1 MPKIRGRRRRFR
13 YGARALSTPLAPT
26 ADSRVSRTSV
36 APGATPFWIPVVLFV
51 VSGATGLIDQ
61 ICFSKYLTY
70 IVGSTA
76 HAVSAVLAAFM
87 AGLAIGAHFGGK
99 LSARIKNP
107 FVAYGV
113 LELAV
118 AASVALAPFA
128 FGALTPLY
136 VKVAQSAPGSLVVL
150 SAARWCLAMLVVIV
164 PTTAMGATLPFL
176 SRALGEG
183 AATSAD
189 EAARRARR
197 LGILYAANTLGGALG
212 ALFAAYYV
220 LPALGL
226 TKTLFLAAALS
237 GAIGLLAMALGRR
250 GALLAEPAA
259 AAPAEPA
266 ADRAAPEADPASRE
280 LLLLTTLAFASGYL
294 VFSAEV
300 VFTHLLALIIGNSAY
315 AFGLILA
322 VFLTCLFVGA
332 SRAPALERR
341 FGSAALPA
349 SLVLTGALLAAT
361 LPAWDRL
368 PLVFADTGEHV
379 GSFEGREAV
388 RGLVAFVVLC
398 LPTSLMGLTFPLL
411 LAKVARYAGVGR
423 LVGRLTAVNTIGAV
437 TGSLVTG
444 YLVLPALGSQ
454 RVLALSAVVFAVLGV
469 ATALTDSP
477 RAKRFAFAFA
487 AAALALAFGA
497 PRWDLARLT
506 SGSNVYFDSDRPPDE
521 LLMMEEDVH
530 GGVTTV
536 ARRGDVLTLYTNGKF
551 QGNNGWEM
559 NAQRFFAHYPSLF
572 VTEHRR
578 ALVIGLGT
586 GTTLGTIAAYP
597 WQGVDMVEIS
607 PAIASAAKQHF
618 GSINR
623 NALDDPRVKLHLA
636 DGRNFLLLTKERYGL
651 VSMELSSVWFAGA
664 ASLYSREFY
673 RLVHA
678 RLEPGGIFQQWVQ
691 LHHMS
696 RRDFATILHTLA
708 DEFEHVTLFYGGGQ
722 GILVASE
729 RPLTASRAHLERIQA
744 DPRIHDTIPNNRLL
758 ATLFD
763 DVLVSDKGLRRF
775 IDDSARESGVEVGN
789 LVSTDDNL
797 YLEYATPR
805 GNILPWSS
813 REALVG
819 TLRSYRDPAEIAA
832 MLGP

>member
-1 MPKIRGRRRRFR
+1 MT
-13 YGARALSTPLAPT
+13 TPLAP
-26 ADSRVSRTSV
+26 AIESGASRSST
-36 APGATPFWIPVVLFV
+36 APGATPFWVPVVLFV

-61 ICFSKYLTY
+61 LCFSKYLTY

-99 LSARIKNP
+99 RSPRIKNP
-107 FVAYGV
+107 LFAYGV

-118 AASVALAPFA
+118 AASVAVAPFA
-128 FGALTPLY
+128 FQALTPLY
-136 VKVAQSAPGSLVVL
+136 VKIAQSAPGSLVVL
-150 SAARWCLAMLVVIV
+150 SAARWCLAMLVVVV

-183 AATSAD
+183 AAETAEEVS
-189 EAARRARR
+189 RRARR

-212 ALFAAYYV
+212 ALLAAYYV

-226 TKTLFLAAALS
+226 TKTLAVAAALS
-237 GAIGLLAMALGRR
+237 GAIGVFAILLGRKSPI
-250 GALLAEPAA
+250 L
-259 AAPAEPA
+259 AAPPVE
-266 ADRAAPEADPASRE
+266 RAKQSVATEARETPRADPSSRDS
-280 LLLLTTLAFASGYL
+280 LLLTTLGFASGYL

-332 SRAPALERR
+332 SRAPSLERR
-341 FGSAALPA
+341 WGGTALPA
-349 SLVLTGALLAAT
+349 SLVLTGALLAIT
-361 LPAWDRL
+361 LPIWDRL
-368 PLVFADTGEHV
+368 PLVFKGTGEHV
-379 GSFEGREAV
+379 ASFEGREAV
-388 RGLVAFVVLC
+388 RGLVAFIVLC

-411 LAKVARYAGVGR
+411 LARVARYAAVGR
-423 LVGRLTAVNTIGAV
+423 LVGRLTAINTIGAV

-454 RVLALSAVVFAVLGV
+454 RVLAASAAVFALLGV
-469 ATALTDSP
+469 ATALGDSAK
-477 RAKRFAFAFA
+477 AKRFAFAGA
-487 AAALALAFGA
+487 AMALGVALLA

-506 SGSNVYFDSDRPPDE
+506 SGSNVYFDSDRPPDA

-572 VTEHRR
+572 VPEHRN

-597 WQGVDMVEIS
+597 WQSVDMVEIS
-607 PAIASAAKQHF
+607 PAIASAAKKYF
-618 GSINR
+618 AEINLGS
-623 NALDDPRVKLHLA
+623 LDDPRVKLHLA
-636 DGRNFLLLTKERYGL
+636 DGRNFLLLTTRRYGM

-664 ASLYSREFY
+664 SNLYSREFY
-673 RLVHA
+673 HLVHS
-678 RLEPGGIFQQWVQ
+678 RLEPGGVFQQWVQ

-729 RPLTASRAHLERIQA
+729 RPLVASKAYLERIQA
-744 DPRIHDTIPNNRLL
+744 DPRVHDTVPNNRQL
-758 ATLFD
+758 ATLLD
-763 DVLVSDKGLRRF
+763 DVLCTDKGLRRF
-775 IDDSARESGVEVGN
+775 IEDTARESGLGVER
-789 LVSTDDNL
+789 LISSDDNL

-805 GNILPWSS
+805 GNVLPWSS
-813 REALVG
+813 REELVKA
-819 TLRSYRDPAEIAA
+819 LRSYRDPAEIAA

>member
-1 MPKIRGRRRRFR
+1 M
-13 YGARALSTPLAPT
+13 STPLAP
-26 ADSRVSRTSV
+26 AVESGMSRTST
-36 APGATPFWIPVVLFV
+36 APGATPFWIPVALFV
-51 VSGATGLIDQ
+51 VSGATGLVDQ
-61 ICFSKYLTY
+61 LCFSKYLTY

-99 LSARIKNP
+99 LSSRIKNP
-107 FVAYGV
+107 LFAYGV

-128 FGALTPLY
+128 FQALTPLY
-136 VKVAQSAPGSLVVL
+136 VKVAQAAPGSLVVL
-150 SAARWCLAMLVVIV
+150 SGARWCLAMLVVIV

-183 AATSAD
+183 AAATPA

-212 ALFAAYYV
+212 ALAAAYAI

-226 TKTLFLAAALS
+226 TKTLAAAAALS
-237 GAIGLLAMALGRR
+237 GAIGVFSLLLGRR
-250 GALLAEPAA
+250 GALLAEPAHSGPSEA
-259 AAPAEPA
+259 REDAEA
-266 ADRAAPEADPASRE
+266 RAVPQADPGSRE
-280 LLLLTTLAFASGYL
+280 QVLLTTLAFASGYL

-332 SRAPALERR
+332 SRAPALGRR
-341 FGSAALPA
+341 YGDATLPA
-349 SLVLTGALLAAT
+349 SLVLTGALLALT
-361 LPAWDRL
+361 LPLWDRL
-368 PLVFADTGEHV
+368 PLVFKGTGEQV
-379 GSFEGREAV
+379 ASFEGREAV
-388 RGLVAFVVLC
+388 RGLVAFAVLC

-411 LAKVARYAGVGR
+411 LSRVARYAGVGR

-454 RVLALSAVVFAVLGV
+454 RVLATCAVVFALLGV
-469 ATALTDSP
+469 ATALTTSAT
-477 RAKRFAFAFA
+477 AKRFALGF
-487 AAALALAFGA
+487 AALALLLALGA

-506 SGSNVYFDSDRPPDE
+506 SGSNVYFDSERPPDE

-572 VTEHRR
+572 VPEHRR

-607 PAIASAAKQHF
+607 PAIARAAKQHF

-623 NALDDPRVKLHLA
+623 NALDDPKVKLHLA
-636 DGRNFLLLTKERYGL
+636 DGRNFLLLTTERYGL

-664 ASLYSREFY
+664 SNLYSREFY
-673 RLVHA
+673 RLVHS
-678 RLEPGGIFQQWVQ
+678 RLEPGGVFQQWVQ

-708 DEFEHVTLFYGGGQ
+708 DEFDHVTLFYGGGQ

-729 RPLTASRAHLERIQA
+729 RPLVASRAHLERMQA
-744 DPRIHDTIPNNRLL
+744 DPTVHDSIPNNRLL
-758 ATLFD
+758 ATLLD
-763 DVLVSDKGLRRF
+763 DVIVTDKGLRRF
-775 IDDSARESGVEVGN
+775 IEDSARQAGLGVGD
-789 LVSTDDNL
+789 LVSSDDNL

-805 GNILPWSS
+805 GNVLPWSS
-813 REALVG
+813 REELVK